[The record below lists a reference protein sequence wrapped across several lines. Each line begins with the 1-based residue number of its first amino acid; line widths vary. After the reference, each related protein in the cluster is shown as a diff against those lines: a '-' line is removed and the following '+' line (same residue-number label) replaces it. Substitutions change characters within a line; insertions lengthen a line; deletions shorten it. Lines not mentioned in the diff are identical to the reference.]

1 MRLPRLNFLSAQ
13 LAIPPRLAPL
23 ATRSSHVT
31 SGTSSTAPRAIP
43 PTPQAPLP
51 SPQSGPLRTATGR
64 RTTTARRE
72 ETAFLRRAAWF
83 VGGLALAGVLLGRY
97 HARRSRGEGAPLWR
111 RGGGG

>member
-51 SPQSGPLRTATGR
+51 SPQSGR